1 MRQRR
6 RKTRGLGA
14 SRALSF
20 LAALSVAGSAAC
32 GGSGGS
38 GYPTGS
44 SNGGSNQ
51 GPGGERTPSIA
62 VVNSSYTPDA
72 TTVSRGTTVVWTWNT
87 CDTGYG
93 GETCTAHTVSFDD
106 GPSSD
111 VQERGSYSRLFAGAG
126 TYRYHC
132 KVHGSAMAGTVKVE

>member
-14 SRALSF
+14 PRVLSF

-38 GYPTGS
+38 GYPTDPS
-44 SNGGSNQ
+44 EGGSNA
-51 GPGGERTPSIA
+51 PGGARTPSIT
-62 VVNSSYTPDA
+62 VVNSSYTPSA

-87 CDTGYG
+87 CNTGYG

-111 VQERGSYSRLFAGAG
+111 VQESGSYSRLFASPG
-126 TYRYHC
+126 TYRYNC
-132 KVHGSAMAGTVKVE
+132 KVHGSSMSGTVTVE

>member
-1 MRQRR
+1 M
-6 RKTRGLGA
+6 
-14 SRALSF
+14 LSF

-38 GYPTGS
+38 GYPTDA

-51 GPGGERTPSIA
+51 GPAGGRSLSIS
-62 VVNSSYTPDA
+62 VVNNSYTPGA

-93 GETCTAHTVSFDD
+93 GEICTSHTVTFDD
-106 GPSSD
+106 GPSSGVLD
-111 VQERGSYSRLFAGAG
+111 RGTYSRAFASTGI
-126 TYRYHC
+126 YRYHC
-132 KVHGSAMAGTVKVE
+132 AVHGTSMAGTVTID